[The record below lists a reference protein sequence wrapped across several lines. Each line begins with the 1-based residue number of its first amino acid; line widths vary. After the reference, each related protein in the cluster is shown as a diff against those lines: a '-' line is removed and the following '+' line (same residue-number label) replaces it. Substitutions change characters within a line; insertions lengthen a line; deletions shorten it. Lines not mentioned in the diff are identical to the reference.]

1 MSNNQFDDIR
11 PYEDSEVRYLQRCSA
26 LWIATSSV
34 CCVPMSIL
42 DITLRISRR

>member
-11 PYEDSEVRYLQRCSA
+11 PYEDSE
-26 LWIATSSV
+26 WIATSSV